1 MEKDNELLEII
12 SEINQVLEKDDYRKS
27 RYISDVSWFKE
38 CAKMIEKNII
48 RVAIMGITSSG
59 KSTLVNAILG
69 ENILPVAI
77 KPSSSIIITCSKGE
91 KRQATV
97 YFHHKECEIL
107 SGEDLNPEKIRYFA
121 DESVNPDNKLKVAQI
136 DITVPD
142 FLLGDNI
149 HIIDSPGLD
158 ACNLEMHEKLTLEI
172 LLPTIDICVFLTTVK
187 SNSDAVNLEK
197 LKTVHEKGKQ
207 IIMVQNMI
215 DSVESKIGK
224 NGIIEEDKPTILKKH
239 KKRAERLLSLGTD
252 NTDEFEVIQISALN
266 GFKGRVN
273 KDENL
278 YNESNLSSFVKGIE
292 NCIDKVMPDIDI
304 AREIS
309 IKKRIDQ
316 IITTDRGIISGSEV
330 QHIKSLKK
338 VTATHI
344 DDLVLDFTNA
354 RDKIAAKIK
363 LIDKVV
369 ENTIKS
375 INSGNE
381 SDPDGYLSIIDLI
394 NTQNEK
400 LENRIL
406 GIVKRCE
413 ENKAEIYRRLNLD
426 VRFSYSIPSM
436 ITGTIDVKHKYE
448 ERKRKVEKKGVFN
461 LGKRVLSQMFDKTWG
476 YDEVEYD
483 KEIVDKDATI
493 AMVEEVCYQNR
504 KKYLDILW
512 EWSNQYAKSLN
523 LFYSEVGKRTEEY
536 ESKKEQKIQ
545 INDITDVIRSLKYMS
560 NKLSRRRLK
569 RKDEKRYEELKKLGL
584 EDFEFVD
591 GTDISSEEVISDK
604 EEAKKYISMNLNEN
618 ENSHE
623 KHSNYEISNIQ
634 YNVYKL
640 SNELLER
647 NYLLVGDYIN
657 KKSICTLSGN
667 CKTIFW
673 TYDIDFC
680 VSFIS
685 RICGIYLNENQCVEL
700 KKNGIY
706 EQDEIVII
714 YELAENNLNAYAAFE
729 KLKTYNNNLFIIF
742 NGIQI
747 GNSQKQILE
756 SRMIR
761 EFMTNNN
768 VFINLVV
775 DSSREFIN
783 ADNIKELLVEVFNL
797 KTHLRNKFISSKQGY
812 ILINSRNPI
821 YNMALIEAQERE
833 TLILSE
839 YLNLKENLFRNA
851 FSRSTQERKV
861 IEEILDY
868 FLDKFI

>member
-121 DESVNPDNKLKVAQI
+121 DESANPDNKLKVAQI

-158 ACNLEMHEKLTLEI
+158 ACDLEMHEKLTLEI

-292 NCIDKVMPDIDI
+292 YCIDKVMPDIDI

-413 ENKAEIYRRLNLD
+413 ENKAEIYR
-426 VRFSYSIPSM
+426 
-436 ITGTIDVKHKYE
+436 
-448 ERKRKVEKKGVFN
+448 
-461 LGKRVLSQMFDKTWG
+461 
-476 YDEVEYD
+476 
-483 KEIVDKDATI
+483 
-493 AMVEEVCYQNR
+493 
-504 KKYLDILW
+504 
-512 EWSNQYAKSLN
+512 
-523 LFYSEVGKRTEEY
+523 
-536 ESKKEQKIQ
+536 
-545 INDITDVIRSLKYMS
+545 
-560 NKLSRRRLK
+560 
-569 RKDEKRYEELKKLGL
+569 
-584 EDFEFVD
+584 
-591 GTDISSEEVISDK
+591 
-604 EEAKKYISMNLNEN
+604 
-618 ENSHE
+618 
-623 KHSNYEISNIQ
+623 
-634 YNVYKL
+634 
-640 SNELLER
+640 
-647 NYLLVGDYIN
+647 
-657 KKSICTLSGN
+657 
-667 CKTIFW
+667 
-673 TYDIDFC
+673 
-680 VSFIS
+680 
-685 RICGIYLNENQCVEL
+685 
-700 KKNGIY
+700 
-706 EQDEIVII
+706 
-714 YELAENNLNAYAAFE
+714 
-729 KLKTYNNNLFIIF
+729 
-742 NGIQI
+742 
-747 GNSQKQILE
+747 
-756 SRMIR
+756 
-761 EFMTNNN
+761 
-768 VFINLVV
+768 
-775 DSSREFIN
+775 
-783 ADNIKELLVEVFNL
+783 
-797 KTHLRNKFISSKQGY
+797 
-812 ILINSRNPI
+812 
-821 YNMALIEAQERE
+821 
-833 TLILSE
+833 
-839 YLNLKENLFRNA
+839 
-851 FSRSTQERKV
+851 
-861 IEEILDY
+861 
-868 FLDKFI
+868 

>member
-12 SEINQVLEKDDYRKS
+12 SEINEVLEKDDYRKS

-38 CAKMIEKNII
+38 HAKMIEKNII

-97 YFHHKECEIL
+97 YFRHKECEIL
-107 SGEDLNPEKIRYFA
+107 SGSELNPDKIRYFA
-121 DESVNPDNKLKVAQI
+121 DESENPDNKLGVSQI

-158 ACNLEMHEKLTLEI
+158 ACDLEMHEKLTLEI
-172 LLPTIDICVFLTTVK
+172 LLPTIDVCIFLTTVK
-187 SNSDAVNLEK
+187 ANSDAVNLEK
-197 LKTVHEKGKQ
+197 IKIVHEKGKQ
-207 IIMVQNMI
+207 IIMVQNMM

-224 NGIIEEDKPTILKKH
+224 NGIVEEDKITILKKH
-239 KKRAERLLSLGTD
+239 KKRAERLINLGT
-252 NTDEFEVIQISALN
+252 NNEGEFEVIQISALN
-266 GFKGRVN
+266 GLKGRIN
-273 KDENL
+273 NDENL
-278 YNESNLSSFVKGIE
+278 YHESNLESFVKGVE
-292 NCIDKVMPDIDI
+292 KCIDKVMPDIDI
-304 AREIS
+304 QRELS

-316 IITTDRGIISGSEV
+316 IITTDRGILNGSEV
-330 QHIKSLKK
+330 EHIKSLKK

-354 RDKIAAKIK
+354 RDKIAGKIK

-381 SDPDGYLSIIDLI
+381 TDPDGYLSIIELI
-394 NTQNEK
+394 NSQNEK

-426 VRFSYSIPSM
+426 MRFNYSIPSM
-436 ITGTIDVKHKYE
+436 VTETIDVKHKFE
-448 ERKRKVEKKGVFN
+448 ERKRRVEKKGVFN
-461 LGKRVLSQMFDKTWG
+461 LGKRVLSQMFDKSWG
-476 YDEVEYD
+476 YDEEEYD

-493 AMVEEVCYQNR
+493 AMVEEVCSENR
-504 KKYLDILW
+504 KKYLDILC

-523 LFYSEVGKRTEEY
+523 LFYSEVRKRTEEY
-536 ESKKEQKIQ
+536 ETKKEQKIQ

-569 RKDEKRYEELKKLGL
+569 RKDAKRYEELKKLGL
-584 EDFEFVD
+584 EDFDFDENNSV
-591 GTDISSEEVISDK
+591 SSEISVDK
-604 EEAKKYISMNLNEN
+604 DAGTKYISMNLNDGETSQ
-618 ENSHE
+618 EDY
-623 KHSNYEISNIQ
+623 SNYEISNVH

-640 SNELLER
+640 SNELLDK

-657 KKSICTLSGN
+657 KKAICKLGGE
-667 CKTIFW
+667 CKIIFW
-673 TYDIDFC
+673 IYDIDFC
-680 VSFIS
+680 VSFVS
-685 RICGIYLNENQCVEL
+685 RICGIYLKEEECIEL
-700 KKNGIY
+700 KRTGIY
-706 EQDEIVII
+706 INDKIVII
-714 YELAENNLNAYAAFE
+714 YELAENKLTAYAAFE
-729 KLKTYNNNLFIIF
+729 DLKKNNTNLFVIF

-747 GNSQKQILE
+747 GNSKKQILE
-756 SRMIR
+756 SKMLK
-761 EFMTNNN
+761 EFIMNNN
-768 VFINLVV
+768 VYINLVV

-783 ADNIKELLVEVFNL
+783 ADNIKELLMEVFNL
-797 KTHLRNKFISSKQGY
+797 KTQLKQKFINSRPGY
-812 ILINSRNPI
+812 MLINSRNPI
-821 YNMALIEAQERE
+821 YNMALIESQERE

-839 YLNLKENLFRNA
+839 YLNLKEKLFRNTFA
-851 FSRSTQERKV
+851 RSIQERKV
-861 IEEILDY
+861 IEQILDY